1 LPIIIRVSGVRVPPP
16 ASQHRAECGPFGPPL
31 SPKLARGGKES
42 GKGSAPKKP
51 AGPASIFGCV
61 KPARTD
67 FKGYEGRYVATDT
80 RTGQV
85 VIADENLKIVLE
97 KVRELDHVVVGGRVP
112 YADEPIYLGLG

>member
-1 LPIIIRVSGVRVPPP
+1 MRPIWPSAQPQIGKGW
-16 ASQHRAECGPFGPPL
+16 QGKWQGFGPE
-31 SPKLARGGKES
+31 KARR
-42 GKGSAPKKP
+42 
-51 AGPASIFGCV
+51 ASEYLRMRE
-61 KPARTD
+61 ARSHR